1 MQAGFVVQQLNDNEL
16 SICQKAQSVT
26 TGWYSQILVMS
37 AELISIAYLF
47 SQILLIFSA
56 GFLKCCKPLQEVFL
70 WEFQTILERWQFQFK
85 NNKQT
90 KKKPTHFC
98 LMQPKVGSSILKL
111 GLENCIRKSK
121 GTVFHVVVAMAP
133 LLIFKVR

>member
-26 TGWYSQILVMS
+26 AGWYSQILVMS

-90 KKKPTHFC
+90 NKKKTNAF
-98 LMQPKVGSSILKL
+98 LSDAAQGWQQYPKIGFGELHKKIKGDGFSCGSGYGALADI
-111 GLENCIRKSK
+111 
-121 GTVFHVVVAMAP
+121 
-133 LLIFKVR
+133 